1 MRASSGLYRLPIFPQ
16 RRQLSCHFRLPEK
29 GERLNH
35 NCLILCSLSGHDHTT
50 PYLLKTWLE
59 WHFVQGLYDNKSL
72 GSIGSVNAG
81 MLKLVGLVGGQ
92 MEGSLS

>member
-1 MRASSGLYRLPIFPQ
+1 MSFSISRKRGKVESQLPIF
-16 RRQLSCHFRLPEK
+16 
-29 GERLNH
+29 
-35 NCLILCSLSGHDHTT
+35 CSLRHDHTT

-72 GSIGSVNAG
+72 GSTIGSVNAG
-81 MLKLVGLVGGQ
+81 MLKLIGLVGGQ